1 MAVQS
6 MLEAMEG
13 MLYLLV
19 LRRDCALSTKVP
31 EVPEVLEMMRCV
43 QICMLEAVEGRFS
56 LLEVPEVMRR
66 VLLCM
71 LDVFEAL
78 EVMRC
83 VPLCIWRRWRVGSV
97 CWTCRM

>member
-1 MAVQS
+1 MRYNPINKCIMAVQS

-19 LRRDCALSTKVP
+19 LRRDCAQSTKVP
-31 EVPEVLEMMRCV
+31 EVMR
-43 QICMLEAVEGRFS
+43 F
-56 LLEVPEVMRR
+56 

-71 LDVFEAL
+71 LEVFGAL
-78 EVMRC
+78 EVMEVMRC
-83 VPLCIWRRWRVGSV
+83 VPLCIWRPWRVGSV